1 MGRAEEPS
9 RYDAAAETRQFSE
22 PGMARFT
29 DPEAGQ
35 VPGTQ
40 RFEQVPGTQRFEQV
54 PGTQKF
60 EQVPGTQRFEQVPG
74 TQKFEQIPDKQ
85 GFGQVPGTQRPR
97 HASDSRPTNQ
107 APETRPIDQVPI
119 DQVPGTPEPEP
130 GPVTNPSRA
139 WEQSDE
145 PGHTHDPHEVTVQLD
160 GVGRE
165 LEDWLVQQAKD
176 APAGQDSDGPVFV
189 DETGR
194 RRSRLRRMGIVVG
207 LVCAVYAVV
216 MGVTLMS
223 GNSDAPW
230 MPGLGQQDDEPAKQ
244 VDTSPLPAD
253 PADPSQTP
261 SGSPS
266 AGTSPTAD
274 VTPAPGS
281 GASAD
286 PSGEAPAPGGSTGP
300 RPSTSSNEP
309 AGDPS
314 PEAPETGEPPSLP
327 DPPHPSTPSDPSP
340 APTDSTDTSGGTGTD
355 SGSGPVAGG
364 APGPGPVVSGAAP
377 SSLSPEYPEN
387 IA

>member
-1 MGRAEEPS
+1 MGRAEKPS

-35 VPGTQ
+35 A
-40 RFEQVPGTQRFEQV
+40 PGTQRFEQV

-60 EQVPGTQRFEQVPG
+60 EQA
-74 TQKFEQIPDKQ
+74 PDTQ

-97 HASDSRPTNQ
+97 HASDSRPSNQ
-107 APETRPIDQVPI
+107 APDTRPIDQVPI
-119 DQVPGTPEPEP
+119 DQVPIDQVPGNPEPAP
-130 GPVTNPSRA
+130 GPVTDPSRA

-274 VTPAPGS
+274 VTPPPGS

-286 PSGEAPAPGGSTGP
+286 PSGEAPAPGASTGP
-300 RPSTSSNEP
+300 RPSTSPNEP

-327 DPPHPSTPSDPSP
+327 DPPDPSTPSDPSP

-355 SGSGPVAGG
+355 AGSGPVAGG
-364 APGPGPVVSGAAP
+364 APGPGPVASGAAP

>member
-9 RYDAAAETRQFSE
+9 RYDAAAETRQF
-22 PGMARFT
+22 R
-29 DPEAGQ
+29 D
-35 VPGTQ
+35 TQ
-40 RFEQVPGTQRFEQV
+40 RFERALDTRPIEQV
-54 PGTQKF
+54 PG
-60 EQVPGTQRFEQVPG
+60 
-74 TQKFEQIPDKQ
+74 
-85 GFGQVPGTQRPR
+85 
-97 HASDSRPTNQ
+97 N
-107 APETRPIDQVPI
+107 
-119 DQVPGTPEPEP
+119 PEPEP
-130 GPVTNPSRA
+130 ELDPGPVPDPTPDLDPSRA

-176 APAGQDSDGPVFV
+176 APAAGQDSDGPVFV

-194 RRSRLRRMGIVVG
+194 RRSRLRRIGIVVG

-216 MGVTLMS
+216 IGVTLVS

-230 MPGLGQQDDEPAKQ
+230 MPGLGEQDDQPAKQ

-253 PADPSQTP
+253 PADPSQTA

-266 AGTSPTAD
+266 VGASPTAG
-274 VTPAPGS
+274 VTPAPGA

-286 PSGEAPAPGGSTGP
+286 PSGEASAPGASTGP
-300 RPSTSSNEP
+300 RPSTSPDEP

-314 PEAPETGEPPSLP
+314 PEPPETGEPPSLP
-327 DPPHPSTPSDPSP
+327 DPPDPNTSSDPPP
-340 APTDSTDTSGGTGTD
+340 APTESTDTNGGTGTGTD
-355 SGSGPVAGG
+355 
-364 APGPGPVVSGAAP
+364 PG
-377 SSLSPEYPEN
+377 SLSSKNPNNQNNPENPEN